1 MEHHD
6 TTTPTVRRRR
16 LFRSRSGTQSA
27 LLGTSSTRPTSMPL
41 GRRLGE
47 STIFSQGVP
56 IKTKVEPSNPLPK
69 LPISLLSFSML
80 SEFLSASVAAPFIFI
95 MVSKFAITHNDE
107 SLVGYYTGILGAAFF
122 LSQFITALMWSNIA
136 DRYGRRITLFIS
148 LFGNAIATSLFGT
161 CRSLGEAICV
171 RLLQGLFSGAIGV
184 SRSAVKDITDSTNE
198 ARAYAI
204 LSFSWGAGSIF
215 GPIIG
220 GLFESPTVRYPFLF
234 PEGKHK
240 FFAKYPYAL
249 PCFVAA
255 SILVFGSTLTA
266 FVSRDA
272 GPLFTSIRLPE
283 DANSFKKCAIDF
295 IKRAFS
301 GQVRYER
308 PNSPLHDIRSHS
320 RRTST
325 VFGND
330 NNDEALSQS
339 QPNQRMSFAQR
350 LLRAQEENVVSI
362 TDLWV
367 QTALT
372 REVERL
378 NQEEEGDNVAIEEEH
393 SGFASHYEDNEDET
407 REENHDE
414 NRDFDNERTDFN
426 NHSERD
432 IEELSSSA
440 SIRPSPSIGF
450 RNSFRDSAGLGFSRP
465 SSIADRGD
473 RLGEENLALLGS
485 VPRNHLV
492 DNKAARP
499 KSILDNVGLTSQ
511 KSWVGLDD
519 QFDDLEGANR
529 RLRAIPEQNQ
539 PLITERKPVEM
550 SVMIKIVLSQ
560 YAFLA
565 LHNTTFDQ
573 LFTTFLLTEYT
584 SGGLSLTPSHFSS
597 LIAMMAGFS
606 MFYQFYLYGKI
617 GPPNGNLSHLQ
628 MFRIS
633 SVIYILTYGLVP
645 FARKLVR
652 PESSSDVLVMT
663 GLAILNA
670 IRYAATTAAYTS
682 ITILINVMSP
692 PEISGLTNSYGQS
705 AVSLSRFLGPIFG
718 GYLWKTFLAT
728 DIGGY
733 KFTFWLV
740 SGMAVVVSK
749 RFDNYRLLS
758 ASRHSCNHS

>member
-6 TTTPTVRRRR
+6 TTTPAVRRRR
-16 LFRSRSGTQSA
+16 LFRSRSGTHSGFR
-27 LLGTSSTRPTSMPL
+27 GTSATRPTSMPL

-47 STIFSQGVP
+47 SMIFSQGVP
-56 IKTKVEPSNPLPK
+56 IKTKVEPSNPLPI

-95 MVSKFAITHNDE
+95 MVSKFSVTHNDE

-136 DRYGRRITLFIS
+136 DRYGRKITLFVS
-148 LFGNAIATSLFGT
+148 LFGNAMATSLFGT

-220 GLFESPTVRYPFLF
+220 GLFESPTVRYPSLF
-234 PEGKHK
+234 PEEKHR
-240 FFAKYPYAL
+240 FLAKYPYAL

-283 DANSFKKCAIDF
+283 DATSL
-295 IKRAFS
+295 KRRLMGLVGRAGG
-301 GQVRYER
+301 GQVRNET
-308 PNSPLHDIRSHS
+308 PTSPLQDIRSHS
-320 RRTST
+320 RHAST
-325 VFGND
+325 VLGN
-330 NNDEALSQS
+330 NNSDEVLPQS
-339 QPNQRMSFAQR
+339 QPNQKMSFAQR

-378 NQEEEGDNVAIEEEH
+378 NQDEEGENVAIEEEH
-393 SGFASHYEDNEDET
+393 SGFGSHYEDNDEDE
-407 REENHDE
+407 EHE
-414 NRDFDNERTDFN
+414 FDNGTIDLN
-426 NHSERD
+426 DLSDRD
-432 IEELSSSA
+432 VEELSSSA
-440 SIRPSPSIGF
+440 SIRPSPSVGF

-465 SSIADRGD
+465 SSIVDRGD
-473 RLGEENLALLGS
+473 RLGEENLAKLGS
-485 VPRNHLV
+485 LPRIHQRGMT
-492 DNKAARP
+492 AARP

-511 KSWVGLDD
+511 KSWVGLDE
-519 QFDDLEGANR
+519 QFDDIEGASS
-529 RLRAIPEQNQ
+529 RLGAIPEQNQ
-539 PLITERKPVEM
+539 PLLTETKPVKM
-550 SVMIKIVLSQ
+550 SLMIKIVLSQ

-606 MFYQFYLYGKI
+606 MFYQFYLYGKV
-617 GPPNGNLSHLQ
+617 GPPNGKLSHLQ

-633 SVIYILTYGLVP
+633 SIIYILTYAFVP
-645 FARKLVR
+645 FVRQLVR
-652 PESSSDVLVMT
+652 PESSSDVLVMA

-670 IRYAATTAAYTS
+670 IRYSATTAAYTS

-705 AVSLSRFLGPIFG
+705 VVSLSRFIGPIFG
-718 GYLWKTFLAT
+718 GYVWKTFLAT
-728 DIGGY
+728 DVGGY
-733 KFTFWLV
+733 KFAFWLV
-740 SGMAVVVSK
+740 SGMAIFVS
-749 RFDNYRLLS
+749 NRLSTCLMV
-758 ASRHSCNHS
+758 C